1 MWQSLLLK
9 LGMFAATMGVV
20 FWIGWTLPA
29 SFDREH
35 DLTAKS
41 FEGSKAEIASGSGS
55 ATAVSPSPVALLS
68 DQPSTAA
75 APKRSHQG
83 LLDLNRATEQDFDAL
98 PGIGPQL
105 AERIMEYRQ
114 SVGAFHSLDELRAVK
129 GIGKKKFERIR
140 PLVTVTSD
148 AGSFRQ
154 REEGDMSELS
164 RQLELILRGVVEV
177 IQRAELESKLTRSL
191 KENRPLR
198 VKAGFDPTAPDLHL
212 GHTVLIHKLKH
223 FQELGH
229 HVIFLIGD
237 FTGMIGDP
245 TGQSET
251 RVALSKEKVLE
262 NAKTYER
269 QIFKILDPAKTLVE
283 FNSRWMSTM
292 TAEGLIHL
300 SAHSSV
306 ARMLERDDFHK
317 RYHEQKP
324 ISIHEFMYPL
334 VQGYDSVALKSD
346 IELGG
351 TDQKF
356 NLLVGR
362 ELQRDYG
369 QEPQVV
375 ITMPLLEGTDGVKK
389 MSKSVGNYI
398 ALEDKP
404 NDMFGKLMSISDTL
418 MLRYYE
424 LLTTED
430 LGRSQGRSI
439 RWRRSKSLA
448 ALIVARY
455 HGAEAG
461 QQARAAFQQKFQER
475 EFPSEPDVRLTL
487 TPADLREGQ
496 TISLVDLVTKT
507 GLVPSKSEARR
518 LIIQGGLEVDEQKQ
532 SDANAVLPIVT
543 GRAYRLKIGRRKFA
557 LVELRP

>member
-1 MWQSLLLK
+1 
-9 LGMFAATMGVV
+9 
-20 FWIGWTLPA
+20 
-29 SFDREH
+29 
-35 DLTAKS
+35 
-41 FEGSKAEIASGSGS
+41 
-55 ATAVSPSPVALLS
+55 
-68 DQPSTAA
+68 
-75 APKRSHQG
+75 
-83 LLDLNRATEQDFDAL
+83 
-98 PGIGPQL
+98 
-105 AERIMEYRQ
+105 
-114 SVGAFHSLDELRAVK
+114 
-129 GIGKKKFERIR
+129 
-140 PLVTVTSD
+140 
-148 AGSFRQ
+148 
-154 REEGDMSELS
+154 MSELS
-164 RQLELILRGVVEV
+164 RQLELILRGAVEV

-229 HVIFLIGD
+229 QVIFLIGD

-346 IELGG
+346 VELGG

-356 NLLVGR
+356 NLLMGR

-398 ALEDKP
+398 ALEDSP
-404 NDMFGKLMSISDTL
+404 NEMFGKLMSISDVL

-430 LGRSQGRSI
+430 LAGVKAAHPMEAKQ
-439 RWRRSKSLA
+439 SLA

-455 HGAEAG
+455 HGADAG
-461 QQARAAFQQKFQER
+461 RQARAAFQQKFQER
-475 EFPSEPDVRLTL
+475 EFPNEPDVRLTL
-487 TPADLREGQ
+487 TLADLREGQ
-496 TISLVDLVTKT
+496 TISLVDLVAKT

-532 SDANAVLPIVT
+532 GDATAVLSIVT
-543 GRAYRLKIGRRKFA
+543 GKVYRLKIGRRKFA
-557 LVELRP
+557 LVELPKS

>member
-1 MWQSLLLK
+1 
-9 LGMFAATMGVV
+9 
-20 FWIGWTLPA
+20 
-29 SFDREH
+29 
-35 DLTAKS
+35 
-41 FEGSKAEIASGSGS
+41 
-55 ATAVSPSPVALLS
+55 
-68 DQPSTAA
+68 
-75 APKRSHQG
+75 
-83 LLDLNRATEQDFDAL
+83 
-98 PGIGPQL
+98 
-105 AERIMEYRQ
+105 
-114 SVGAFHSLDELRAVK
+114 
-129 GIGKKKFERIR
+129 
-140 PLVTVTSD
+140 
-148 AGSFRQ
+148 
-154 REEGDMSELS
+154 MSELS

-177 IQRAELESKLTRSL
+177 IQGAELESKLTRAL
-191 KENRPLR
+191 KGNRPLR

-212 GHTVLIHKLKH
+212 GHTVLIHKLRH

-229 HVIFLIGD
+229 QVIFLIGD

-251 RVALSKEKVLE
+251 RLALSKEKVLE

-292 TAEGLIHL
+292 TAERLIHL
-300 SAHSSV
+300 SAHYSV

-362 ELQRDYG
+362 DLQRDYG

-375 ITMPLLEGTDGVKK
+375 ITMPLLEGTDGVRK
-389 MSKSVGNYI
+389 MSKSSGNYI

-404 NDMFGKLMSISDTL
+404 NDMFGKLMSISDAL

-424 LLTTED
+424 LLTAE
-430 LGRSQGRSI
+430 
-439 RWRRSKSLA
+439 SLA
-448 ALIVARY
+448 GVKAAHPMEAKQALAGLIVARY

-475 EFPSEPDVRLTL
+475 EFPNEPDVRLTL
-487 TPADLREGQ
+487 TLADLREGQ

-507 GLVPSKSEARR
+507 RLVPSKSEARR

-532 SDANAVLPIVT
+532 SDANAVLSFVT
-543 GRAYRLKIGRRKFA
+543 GRSYRLRIGRRKFA
-557 LVELRP
+557 LVELLG